1 VSQAEAQLMM
11 PPVVIIGGGP
21 TGMTLANLLGYA
33 GIPVLLAERNAS
45 TSDLPRAVSFDDESL
60 RTFQSCGLEDAAYE
74 LIVQG
79 TGTKYFGANGKELAY
94 QRGPAQPPLGHPVK
108 NPFSQPEFERM
119 LRAGLDRFPHVATHF
134 STELT
139 ELHVDDDHT
148 ARVTLRNAD
157 GELREVVAGVVVG
170 CDGGRSFVREQLGIP
185 MMGTSLGDP
194 WLVVD
199 TLEDEHNERYAM
211 HHCDPR
217 RPFVIVPG
225 RDGRC
230 RYEFRLLPGED
241 PRDFTALEAVSRLLA
256 PFRTISREQLERCT
270 VYTFHALI
278 AERWQEGPVLLAGD
292 AAHMM
297 PPFAGQ
303 GLNSGIRDAGNLAW
317 KIALVS
323 KGQADPRLLRTYEP
337 ERRPH
342 AEATVALSVRLGTVM
357 MSRRPTFARVRD
369 TLVRAGL
376 HLPAVHRYV
385 TEGRFKPTA
394 RYRTGAVLPATD
406 PDPHGLVGSPLAQP
420 LVLLA
425 DGTRRRLDDVLGTG
439 FSLLRVDEPPSR
451 PPLRCDRHPW
461 PTLEPTVVNILLGD
475 RAPREHPAG
484 VEITVA
490 DIDGTLTQRLGPY
503 RGRVLLVRPDRFVAA
518 VLPADLAGGADA
530 VAGALA
536 LPAQSPQPARPVLTS
551 EGASPD

>member
-1 VSQAEAQLMM
+1 MSHTDTQLDA

-21 TGMTLANLLGYA
+21 TGMTLANLLGFA

-79 TGTKYFGANGKELAY
+79 TGTKYFGANGRELAY
-94 QRGPAQPPLGHPVK
+94 QRGPVQPPLGHPVK

-134 STELT
+134 STELIGLRV
-139 ELHVDDDHT
+139 EDDRT
-148 ARVTLRNAD
+148 ARVTLRDAQ
-157 GELREVVAGVVVG
+157 GELREVVANVVVG
-170 CDGGRSFVREQLGIP
+170 CDGGRSFVREQLDIRMIGA
-185 MMGTSLGDP
+185 SLADP

-199 TLEDEHNERYAM
+199 TLEDDHNERYAM
-211 HHCDPR
+211 HHCDPH

-225 RDGRC
+225 RGGRC
-230 RYEFRLLPGED
+230 RYEFRLLPDEN
-241 PRDFTALEAVSRLLA
+241 PRDFTALESISRLLA
-256 PFRTISREQLERCT
+256 PFRTITPEQLERCT

-278 AERWQEGPVLLAGD
+278 AERWQQGPVMLAGD

-323 KGQADPRLLRTYEP
+323 EGHADARLLSSYEP

-357 MSRRPTFARVRD
+357 MSRSPTFARVRD

-394 RYRTGAVLPATD
+394 RYRTGAVLPGTD
-406 PDPHGLVGSPLAQP
+406 ADGLVGSPLAQP

-425 DGTRRRLDDVLGTG
+425 DGAQRRLDDVLGTG
-439 FSLLRVDEPPSR
+439 FSLLRVDAPPSS
-451 PPLRCDRHPW
+451 PPLRLDRHPW
-461 PTLEPTVVNILLGD
+461 PTLDPSVINVLLGD
-475 RAPREHPAG
+475 LAPRDHPASG
-484 VEITVA
+484 ETTVA
-490 DIDGTLTQRLGPY
+490 DIDGSLTQRLGPY
-503 RGRVLLVRPDRFVAA
+503 RGRVLLVRPDHFVAA
-518 VLPADLAGGADA
+518 VLPEDLASCTDA

-536 LPAQSPQPARPVLTS
+536 IVARSPAPAPPVLTS
-551 EGASPD
+551 EGPSSD